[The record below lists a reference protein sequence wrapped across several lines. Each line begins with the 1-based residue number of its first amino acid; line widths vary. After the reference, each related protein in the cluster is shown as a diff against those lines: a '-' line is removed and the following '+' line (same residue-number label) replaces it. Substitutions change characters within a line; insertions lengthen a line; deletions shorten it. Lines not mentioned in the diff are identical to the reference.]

1 MATKK
6 VTNTAAATPA
16 AASQLQPVHIVYH
29 DVDFGIIQPRVFAD
43 QRFRMLVTLMQRA
56 AKAGDTSAGMDN
68 ELRMYEMLFG
78 ADNVDDVFDK
88 LADINDGF
96 VGVEEMRAFV
106 TFIMEETK
114 AKNS

>member
-6 VTNTAAATPA
+6 ANTAAAQPA

-29 DVDFGIIQPRVFAD
+29 DVDFGVIDPRKFTD
-43 QRFRMLVTLMQRA
+43 QRFRMLVTRMNRA
-56 AKAGDTSAGMDN
+56 AKAGDTGAGMDN
-68 ELRMYEMLFG
+68 ELKMYEMIFG

-88 LADINDGF
+88 LADINDGY
-96 VGVEEMRAFV
+96 VGVSEMREFV